1 MALPTLGQ
9 VNVHGWMVHTFATTW
24 SSSSAGLTWCLHRS
38 IPLWKGVELEEVPKR
53 GPVGGPGKL
62 EGVGGPEGGM
72 GEQKETE
79 QVDQSRKGATKI
91 RGIS

>member
-1 MALPTLGQ
+1 M
-9 VNVHGWMVHTFATTW
+9 
-24 SSSSAGLTWCLHRS
+24 
-38 IPLWKGVELEEVPKR
+38 ELEEVPKR